1 MLRFLP
7 ECVNITNSFIAKTII
22 HSLRGKIMKRFI
34 KSLLILV
41 MACMLFSPLSGVKA
55 EAKSIYTKSRVTDA
69 AVEKILAKCTNDS
82 MTNEE
87 KLEKVYIYL
96 VKHMKYSHRKGKIRI
111 KVSSAD
117 KKAVNEKISELKAAK
132 SISFSSKFKR
142 RYKNVRTL
150 QGTCYDMSAVFC
162 ICANHLGF
170 KAGLHHGRYV
180 RGNGSTCE
188 HWWNYVTINGKKK
201 WFDVQAANASWKGH
215 HSNKAIMNFYN
226 KSKGSKAWRKH
237 HRG

>member
-1 MLRFLP
+1 M
-7 ECVNITNSFIAKTII
+7 KKII
-22 HSLRGKIMKRFI
+22 KR
-34 KSLLILV
+34 LLIL
-41 MACMLFSPLSGVKA
+41 AIAFMLFSPLFGLKA

-69 AVEKILAKCTNDS
+69 AVEKILAKCTNES
-82 MTNEE
+82 MTNEQ

-96 VKHMKYSHRKGKIRI
+96 VKHMKYSHKKGKIRI

-117 KKAVNEKISELKAAK
+117 QKAVNAKIAELKAAK
-132 SISFSSKFKR
+132 SISFSSKFKK
-142 RYKNVRTL
+142 RYKNVRTM

-162 ICANHLGF
+162 IIANHLGY

-180 RGNGSTCE
+180 RGNRSTCE
-188 HWWNYVTINGKKK
+188 HWWNYVVINGQKK

-215 HSNKAIMNFYN
+215 HSTKAIMKFYK
-226 KSKGSKAWRKH
+226 KSKGSKDWKKH